1 MEWPQYKTQTTVW
14 HMRARSELVDVYSRH
29 VNAGMARIFD
39 LSSSPLELR
48 SEGCVVFDEHDHAYL
63 DCGGYC
69 VFLLGHCHPDIV
81 AAVTRAVNR
90 HPLATRLL
98 FEPLVAEA
106 AEALS
111 TITPAGLDY
120 VWFANSGAE
129 AVEAALKLCRLNQR
143 YRVVAAHQAFHGKT
157 MGALSLTG
165 KEAYRAPFEP
175 LLGDVVHVPF
185 ADVSAV
191 ENEFA
196 AHRDACALFIEP
208 IQSEG
213 GVRIPAVGYL
223 AELRELC
230 DSYGALFV
238 ADEISTGF
246 GRLGTWWGVDAEGV
260 IPDILLA
267 GKALG
272 GGVVPVSAMVAKA
285 TVFEPLN
292 RDPLLHT
299 STCAGSPLAAAAVL
313 AAIGAAVSLQV
324 PAIAGRVG
332 HELLHRLQEIVTR
345 VGLGLVRDV
354 RGRGLIIGI
363 ECEKEHY
370 AAEMMIELLGR
381 RVIVAHSLNSHC
393 VVRLTPPAILS
404 AEELDWLVGAMEE
417 SLIAVA
423 DRYGLARQVMDTA
436 RNEVGSNA

>member
-1 MEWPQYKTQTTVW
+1 
-14 HMRARSELVDVYSRH
+14 MRTRPELVDAYRRH

-39 LSSSPLELR
+39 LSNSPAEVR
-48 SEGCVVFDEHDHAYL
+48 SEGSVVFDEQENAYL

-81 AAVTRAVNR
+81 AAVTHAVNR

-98 FEPLVAEA
+98 FEPRIAEA

-111 TITPAGLDY
+111 SITPAGLDY
-120 VWFANSGAE
+120 VWLANSGAE
-129 AVEAALKLCRLNQR
+129 AVEAALKLCRLSGR
-143 YRVVAAHQAFHGKT
+143 RRVVAVDQAFHGKT

-165 KEAYRAPFEP
+165 KDTYRMPFEP

-185 ADVSAV
+185 SNVSAV
-191 ENEFA
+191 ARELA
-196 AHRDACALFIEP
+196 AHRGACALFIEP

-213 GVRIPAVGYL
+213 GVRIPPAGYL

-230 DSYGALFV
+230 DRYDALFV

-246 GRLGTWWGVDAEGV
+246 GRLGTWWGVDAENV
-260 IPDILLA
+260 VPDILLA

-272 GGVVPVSAMVAKA
+272 GGVVPVSAMIANA

-313 AAIGAAVSLQV
+313 AAVDVARSLQAPV
-324 PAIAGRVG
+324 LAARIGN
-332 HELLHRLQEIVTR
+332 ELLRRLREIVI
-345 VGLGLVRDV
+345 GIGSGLVREV
-354 RGRGLIIGI
+354 RGRGLLIGI
-363 ECEKEHY
+363 ECEREHY
-370 AAEMMIELLGR
+370 AAEIMIELLRR
-381 RVIVAHSLNSHC
+381 RVIVAHSLNSHH
-393 VVRLTPPAILS
+393 VVRLTPPAVLS
-404 AEELDWLVGAMEE
+404 HDEQEWLLGAIEE
-417 SLIAVA
+417 SLLTVA
-423 DRYGLARQVMDTA
+423 DRYGLAREAIDTGK
-436 RNEVGSNA
+436 RK